1 MLDAAH
7 FASCYLLLLAR
18 LWEEFDRLAADI
30 ESAHGGSRGGADRTV
45 LRVQTLR
52 LELLLL
58 RERCDQVPL
67 RAKLGTDRT
76 LLLRAV
82 LDDLETC
89 LDSISAT
96 PDPLAQRAAV
106 WQAQDRLFDETQLVA
121 SSLPN
126 VGEPTVPPRTASAD
140 RRSRKSAPNVSAIA
154 HRPTHQ
160 SGRSR
165 QPDSPR

>member
-1 MLDAAH
+1 MLDDAH

-30 ESAHGGSRGGADRTV
+30 ESAHGGSQGGTARTV

-58 RERCDQVPL
+58 RDRCDQVPL
-67 RAKLGTDRT
+67 RAKLGTERT
-76 LLLRAV
+76 LLLQAV
-82 LDDLETC
+82 LGDLEAC
-89 LDSISAT
+89 LDSVSAT
-96 PDPLAQRAAV
+96 PEPLAQRAAV

-126 VGEPTVPPRTASAD
+126 VGERTAPPRTAAAD
-140 RRSRKSAPNVSAIA
+140 RRSRESAPNVSAIA
-154 HRPTHQ
+154 HRPTPQ
-160 SGRSR
+160 RDRSR
-165 QPDSPR
+165 QPGAPR